1 MNSFCTKAV
10 NTQYFFQ
17 LNESKSKYLCFENI
31 VWLLDFVQFS
41 YHIKVVVSQIKF
53 VSYSGDA
60 IKSKITTKEKDSTKV

>member
-1 MNSFCTKAV
+1 MNSFCTNAV

-60 IKSKITTKEKDSTKV
+60 IKSKITTKEKDSTQD